1 MVPVLVMANDS
12 LLADAIVSN
21 LAQETSLDVLR
32 LTYQEQSKV
41 QESIYKDC
49 LVVII
54 VEEGK
59 SNDASFTA
67 SELLRDYDCFRIITI
82 SSQKQHLRLCDT
94 YQIPVSGVAQVIELA
109 KGFKRENWNEA
120 AR

>member
-1 MVPVLVMANDS
+1 MVHVLVMANDS

-21 LAQETSLDVLR
+21 LAQEATLDVLR
-32 LTYQEQSKV
+32 LTQDDTGQVYQAIQ
-41 QESIYKDC
+41 KDC

-59 SNDASFTA
+59 SNDAFIIA
-67 SELLRDYDCFRIITI
+67 NEMLQYYDCFRIITI
-82 SSQKQHLRLCDT
+82 SSQKHHLRICDS
-94 YQIPVSGVAQVIELA
+94 YQIPISGVKQVINLA
-109 KGFKRENWNEA
+109 KDFTRENLSEA

>member
-1 MVPVLVMANDS
+1 MVHVLVMANDS

-21 LAQETSLDVLR
+21 LAQETTLDVLR
-32 LTYQEQSKV
+32 LTQQDPGKV
-41 QESIYKDC
+41 HQTIHKDC

-59 SNDASFTA
+59 SNDGFTTA
-67 SELLRDYDCFRIITI
+67 NELLRDYDCFRVITI
-82 SSQKQHLRLCDT
+82 SSQKHHLRICDS
-94 YQIPVSGVAQVIELA
+94 YQMPISGVAQVIDLA
-109 KGFKRENWNEA
+109 KGFGQENR